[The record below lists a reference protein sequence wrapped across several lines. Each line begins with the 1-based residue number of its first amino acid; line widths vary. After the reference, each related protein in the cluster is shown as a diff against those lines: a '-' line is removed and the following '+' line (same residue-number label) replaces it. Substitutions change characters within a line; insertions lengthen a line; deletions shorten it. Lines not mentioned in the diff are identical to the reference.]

1 MQATFDTGDRFALHT
16 ELAGKPHLG
25 PAQCPTP
32 RSQQSAQPVVDVV
45 AGRTLDSR
53 HRRILGVPFSHI
65 VSGIPTKII

>member
-45 AGRTLDSR
+45 AG
-53 HRRILGVPFSHI
+53 
-65 VSGIPTKII
+65 IPTKIIKFLNRWCGIS